1 MWSVGKVG
9 ALAAA
14 VFVICSVLSV
24 GVMALELEDD
34 SLERVL
40 AAGKLVIGID
50 DAYPPMEFRNERNEL
65 VGFDIDLAREIGKRL
80 GVEVEWVPTE
90 WSGVILAL
98 NAKKFDI
105 ILSAMSITE
114 ERAKQVAFSE
124 PYLNEAQVI
133 VVSNRS
139 KNIDG
144 PEDLVGKVVGT
155 QLGSTSEEAARQVE
169 GIKELKTYN
178 KFTEVFMDLGIGRLD
193 AAIVDEL
200 VGRYYMTQRPGMFTV
215 VADLVYEP
223 VGIAFRKEDKALRE
237 KLAEILDEIKADG
250 TLARISEKW
259 FGADITNK

>member
-1 MWSVGKVG
+1 MQRTGKTSLVILSV
-9 ALAAA
+9 LAM
-14 VFVICSVLSV
+14 IGLLSV
-24 GVMALELEDD
+24 GVLAAEDD
-34 SLERVL
+34 SLQRVL
-40 AAGKLVIGID
+40 DAGKLVIGVD

-105 ILSAMSITE
+105 ILSAMSMTE
-114 ERAKQVAFSE
+114 ERAKQVAFSP
-124 PYLNEAQVI
+124 PYLNQAQVI

-139 KNIDG
+139 PKIEG

-155 QLGSTSEEAARQVE
+155 QLGSTSEEAARKVE

-193 AAIVDEL
+193 AAVVDEL
-200 VGRYYMTQRPGMFTV
+200 VGRYYMTQRPGQFTV
-215 VADLVYEP
+215 VADLVHEP
-223 VGIAFRKEDKALRE
+223 IGIAFRKEDVTLRE
-237 KLAEILDEIKADG
+237 RICEIVEEIKADG
-250 TLARISEKW
+250 TMAKISEKW